1 MLNHQLV
8 KDKLSSLQTKYTQF
22 QKEHFENWEIW
33 ADASEKVYQR
43 QPVDENKI
51 PKAFHNELRAMKILV
66 EMEDLGEFDWNSPK
80 LREAFAAI
88 SGGVFHQ
95 FFGKTVVDIAIT
107 LAEAIKP
114 KTLLEIGAGNGKLTR
129 LACETMKSRKTYF
142 PLVVTESKPVI
153 NEVIGKLSED
163 FPEIRINPF
172 LWDIKESP
180 SEELLKS
187 ITPPTL
193 LYERYTITYA
203 GISSIAN
210 IAKAADI
217 LVLGDWLSLTG
228 KIYGY
233 DKAFSKI
240 GAKTLLYS
248 DVKTELDKY
257 YHNYYFFDKEA
268 QEAIKSPYISILVA
282 WK

>member
-1 MLNHQLV
+1 
-8 KDKLSSLQTKYTQF
+8 
-22 QKEHFENWEIW
+22 
-33 ADASEKVYQR
+33 
-43 QPVDENKI
+43 
-51 PKAFHNELRAMKILV
+51 MKILI
-66 EMEDLGEFDWNSPK
+66 EMENLGEFDWNSPK

-95 FFGKTVVDIAIT
+95 FFGETVVEIAIT
-107 LAEAIKP
+107 LAGAIKP

-129 LACETMKSRKTYF
+129 LACKAMKSKKNYF

-153 NEVIGKLSED
+153 NKVIDKLKED
-163 FPEIRINPF
+163 FPEVKINPF

-180 SEELLKS
+180 SKELLAS
-187 ITPPTL
+187 ITPPAL

-217 LVLGDWLSLTG
+217 LVLGDWLSITG

-248 DVKTELDKY
+248 DVKAELDKY
-257 YHNYYFFDKEA
+257 YSNYYFFDKEA
-268 QEAIKSPYISILVA
+268 QEAIKSPYISILIA